1 MTPPQDHA
9 LIGYMET
16 LELVGETL
24 TLIEKEVDGNWYKA
38 EDGEEVYISLAEL
51 RGDSP
56 SYWEF

>member
-1 MTPPQDHA
+1 
-9 LIGYMET
+9 MET